1 MGPTGAGAATPRAA
15 NLGEHLRSPGPRYAV
30 QRPGRIDHCHRTSR
44 STRLNAM
51 KVFHH
56 PPGVARVAQ
65 VGDPLH
71 SNIQELGSP

>member
-1 MGPTGAGAATPRAA
+1 
-15 NLGEHLRSPGPRYAV
+15 
-30 QRPGRIDHCHRTSR
+30 
-44 STRLNAM
+44 M

-71 SNIQELGSP
+71 YNIQELGSP